1 VGRLMGSA
9 IAQDVVIEIG
19 AMPVLV
25 RTSSPEFLQ
34 ILRER
39 YGGFVNSSAQ
49 PVFEF
54 EVEIVPP
61 GRIPDAIGDDDLS
74 VRFEAGRWVLQ
85 RGDFRAELD
94 PALRHGRI
102 WQSATPYAIDAAF
115 RIVHSLLL
123 AKQGGLLVH
132 GASVV
137 RNGRAFLFAG
147 VSGAGKTTIS
157 RLAPADATLLT
168 DEISYLR
175 RAADGYVAFGTPF
188 AGELAQPGENV
199 RAPLAALYLLAQGT
213 ENRIDPVA
221 DADALRAVLRSV
233 LFFAHD
239 SELVGHVFDSVCNLV
254 QRVPVRRLT
263 FVPDFRV
270 WELIVRAPSI
280 SLESRKSPRAAS
292 AER

>member
-9 IAQDVVIEIG
+9 IAQDVLIEIG

-25 RTSSPEFLQ
+25 RTSSPEFLH

-54 EVEIVPP
+54 EVEIVQP
-61 GRIPDAIGDDDLS
+61 GTIPTAIGDDEVLS
-74 VRFEAGRWVLQ
+74 VRFDAGRWVLE

-102 WQSATPYAIDAAF
+102 WQSANPYAIDAAF

-132 GASVV
+132 AASVV

-157 RLAPADATLLT
+157 RLAPPDATLLT

-175 RAADGYVAFGTPF
+175 READGYAAYGTPF

-199 RAPLAALYLLAQGT
+199 RAPLAALYLLSQGP

-221 DADALRAVLRSV
+221 DADALRDVLRCV

-239 SELVGHVFDSVCNLV
+239 SELVGHVFDSACNLV

-270 WELIVRAPSI
+270 WELIV
-280 SLESRKSPRAAS
+280 
-292 AER
+292 

>member
-1 VGRLMGSA
+1 MGPD

-25 RTSSPEFLQ
+25 RTSSPEFLHV
-34 ILRER
+34 LRER
-39 YGGFVNSSAQ
+39 YGGFVNSGAQ

-54 EVEIVPP
+54 EVEIVRP
-61 GRIPDAIGDDDLS
+61 GTIPTAIGDDEVLS
-74 VRFEAGRWVLQ
+74 VRFDAGRWVLE

-132 GASVV
+132 AASVV

-157 RLAPADATLLT
+157 RLAPPDATLLT

-175 RAADGYVAFGTPF
+175 READGYVAYGTPF

-213 ENRIDPVA
+213 ENRIGPVA
-221 DADALRAVLRSV
+221 EADALRELLRCV

-263 FVPDFRV
+263 FVPDSRV
-270 WELIVRAPSI
+270 WELIV
-280 SLESRKSPRAAS
+280 
-292 AER
+292 

>member
-1 VGRLMGSA
+1 MGSA
-9 IAQDVVIEIG
+9 IAQDVLIEIG

-25 RTSSPEFLQ
+25 RTSSPEFLH

-54 EVEIVPP
+54 EVEIVQP
-61 GRIPDAIGDDDLS
+61 GTIPTAIGDDEVLS
-74 VRFEAGRWVLQ
+74 VRFDAGRWVLE

-102 WQSATPYAIDAAF
+102 WQSANPYAIDAAF

-123 AKQGGLLVH
+123 ARQGGLLVH
-132 GASVV
+132 AASVV
-137 RNGRAFLFAG
+137 RNDRAFLFAG

-157 RLAPADATLLT
+157 RLAPPDATLLT

-175 RAADGYVAFGTPF
+175 READGYAAYGTPF

-199 RAPLAALYLLAQGT
+199 RAPLAALYLLSQGP

-221 DADALRAVLRSV
+221 DADALRDVLRCV

-239 SELVGHVFDSVCNLV
+239 SELVGHVFDSACNLV

-270 WELIVRAPSI
+270 WELIV
-280 SLESRKSPRAAS
+280 
-292 AER
+292 